1 MAFADQTTPR
11 PEGRTGPD
19 AKPADNSTGGGAAA
33 VLAER
38 ARRKR
43 RRRFLLGTGAL
54 VLAGGGAAAWYALTP
69 RKGPLDGVL
78 TARVS
83 QGDVENTISALGRLQ
98 PRDFVDVGAQVSGQL
113 ERLDVRVGQKVEKGQ
128 VLAEIDPTVMTAKV
142 ESSRAQIRALQAQ
155 LQEQIAEKD
164 LAEQQYQRQRRLMR
178 DNATSA
184 DALETAQAALKT
196 ARARVSRLSADIDR
210 QTSTLK
216 ADEATLGYTRIY
228 APIAGTVVS
237 IAAQQGQTLN
247 AAHQIPVILRIADLS
262 GMTVRT
268 QVSEADVGKLEPGM
282 EVYFTTLGNRRQ
294 RWRSKLRQILP
305 APEVVNNVVL
315 YTALFDVDNAGGELM
330 AEMSAQV
337 FFVLA
342 RADGVLTVPVSAL
355 RRGEE
360 RGSYTVS
367 VVGDDDSIEERAV
380 RIGVRNRI
388 RAEVV
393 SGLKAGERV
402 IAGRGRDATS
412 GGRQR
417 QRRRR
422 FRL

>member
-1 MAFADQTTPR
+1 MALSEETSRHRD
-11 PEGRTGPD
+11 TGP
-19 AKPADNSTGGGAAA
+19 AAEPLFGTKSGGAEA

-38 ARRKR
+38 AKRKR
-43 RRRFLLGTGAL
+43 RRRFLLGSAALIGTAGAGTG
-54 VLAGGGAAAWYALTP
+54 WYALVP

-78 TARVS
+78 TVAVAR
-83 QGDVENTISALGRLQ
+83 GDVENTITALGRLQ

-113 ERLDVRVGQKVEKGQ
+113 EKLEVRVGETVKKGQ
-128 VLAEIDPTVMTAKV
+128 LLAEIDPTVMRAKV
-142 ESSRAQIRALQAQ
+142 DSSRAEIRALRAQ
-155 LQEQIAEKD
+155 LQEQRAALD
-164 LAEQQYQRQRRLMR
+164 LAERQHRRQSRLMR

-184 DALETAQAALKT
+184 EALETARAALET
-196 ARARVSRLSADIDR
+196 ARARVTKLTADIDR
-210 QTSTLK
+210 QTSSLK

-237 IAAQQGQTLN
+237 ITAQRGQSLN

-262 GMTVRT
+262 SMTVRT
-268 QVSEADVGKLEPGM
+268 QVSEADVSKLEPGM
-282 EVYFTTLGNRRQ
+282 EVYFTTLGNRRR

-315 YTALFDVDNAGGELM
+315 YTALFDVGNAEGELM

-337 FFVLA
+337 FFV
-342 RADGVLTVPVSAL
+342 RAKAEGVLTVPVSAL

-360 RGSYTVS
+360 RGVFTVS
-367 VVGDDDSIEERAV
+367 VITGEDTFEEREV
-380 RIGVRNRI
+380 RIGVRDRI
-388 RAEVV
+388 RAEVL
-393 SGLKAGERV
+393 SGLKAGEQV
-402 IAGRGRDATS
+402 IAGRNRDATS
-412 GGRQR
+412 GGNRR

>member
-1 MAFADQTTPR
+1 MAFADQTPSR
-11 PEGRTGPD
+11 PDGRIDPEPM
-19 AKPADNSTGGGAAA
+19 PAEHHGGGAAE

-78 TARVS
+78 TAPVRREN
-83 QGDVENTISALGRLQ
+83 VENTITALGRLQ
-98 PRDFVDVGAQVSGQL
+98 PRVFVDVGAQVSGQL
-113 ERLDVRVGQKVEKGQ
+113 ERLDVGVGQKVKKGQ
-128 VLAEIDPTVMTAKV
+128 MLAEIDPTVMTAKV
-142 ESSRAQIRALQAQ
+142 ESSRAQIRALEAQ
-155 LQEQIAEKD
+155 LREQMAERD
-164 LAEQQYQRQRRLMR
+164 LARQQFRRQQRLMR

-196 ARARVSRLSADIDR
+196 AEARVTRLSADVDR
-210 QTSTLK
+210 QTSSLK

-247 AAHQIPVILRIADLS
+247 AARETPVILRIADLS

-282 EVYFTTLGNRRQ
+282 EVYFTTLGNRRR
-294 RWRSKLRQILP
+294 RWTSILRQILP

-342 RADGVLTVPVSAL
+342 RADDVLTVPVSAL

-360 RGSYTVS
+360 RGSFTVS
-367 VVGDDDSIEERAV
+367 VVGENDSIEERAV
-380 RIGVRNRI
+380 KVGVRNRI

-402 IAGRGRDATS
+402 IAGRGRGATS
-412 GGRQR
+412 GGSRR

>member
-1 MAFADQTTPR
+1 MAFADQTPSR
-11 PEGRTGPD
+11 PDGRIDPEPM
-19 AKPADNSTGGGAAA
+19 PAEHHGGGAAE

-43 RRRFLLGTGAL
+43 RRRFLLAAAVL
-54 VLAGGGAAAWYALTP
+54 VLAGGSAAAWYALAP

-78 TARVS
+78 TAPVR

-113 ERLDVRVGQKVEKGQ
+113 ERLEVRVGEKVEKGQ
-128 VLAEIDPTVMTAKV
+128 LLARINPTVLLAKV
-142 ESSRAQIRALQAQ
+142 ESSRAEIRALRAQ
-155 LQEQIAEKD
+155 LQEQIAARD
-164 LAEQQYQRQRRLMR
+164 LAELQAQRQRRMMR

-196 ARARVSRLSADIDR
+196 ARARVTKLSADIDR
-210 QTSTLK
+210 QTSSLK

-247 AAHQIPVILRIADLS
+247 AAQQTPVILRIADLS
-262 GMTVRT
+262 AMTVRT
-268 QVSEADVGKLEPGM
+268 QVSEADVSKLAPGM
-282 EVYFTTLGNRRQ
+282 EVYFTTLGDRRR
-294 RWRSKLRQILP
+294 RWRSKLGQVLP

-315 YTALFDVDNAGGELM
+315 YTALFDIDNAGGDLM
-330 AEMSAQV
+330 TEMSAQV
-337 FFVLA
+337 YFVLG
-342 RADGVLTVPVSAL
+342 RADDVLTVPVSAL
-355 RRGEE
+355 QRGEE
-360 RGSYTVS
+360 PGSYTVS
-367 VVGDDDSIEERAV
+367 VVGDNDVIEQRAV

-388 RAEVV
+388 RAEVL

-412 GGRQR
+412 GGRKR